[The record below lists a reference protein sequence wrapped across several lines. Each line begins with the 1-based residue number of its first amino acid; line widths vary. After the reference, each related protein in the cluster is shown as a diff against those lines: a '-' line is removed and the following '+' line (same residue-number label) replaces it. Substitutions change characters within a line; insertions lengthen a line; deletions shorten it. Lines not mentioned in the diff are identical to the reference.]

1 MDKYIEKFI
10 KLCKNVAFEP
20 KKNQTKLDVIK
31 HNSAIKKLFKLC
43 DEIGKDKE
51 QAKKIYTELM
61 DIKDETIQLIAAS
74 HCLKLD
80 IYIDRAQ
87 KVLKDII
94 QNSQSPFQKF
104 NAELLLETWQ
114 EGKL

>member
-1 MDKYIEKFI
+1 MDRYVEKFI
-10 KLCKNVAFEP
+10 KLCKNVTFEP

-43 DEIGKDKE
+43 DEI
-51 QAKKIYTELM
+51 
-61 DIKDETIQLIAAS
+61 AS

-87 KVLKDII
+87 KVL
-94 QNSQSPFQKF
+94 
-104 NAELLLETWQ
+104 NAELLLEAWQ